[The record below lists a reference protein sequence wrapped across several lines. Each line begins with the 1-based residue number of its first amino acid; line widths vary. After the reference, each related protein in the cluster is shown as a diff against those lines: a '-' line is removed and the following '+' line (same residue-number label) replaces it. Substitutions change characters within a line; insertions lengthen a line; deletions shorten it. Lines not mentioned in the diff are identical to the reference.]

1 MTINLDYALVSKVKA
16 GALELE
22 YGLVFLLFIIG
33 TEVLS

>member
-1 MTINLDYALVSKVKA
+1 MTINLVYALVSKVKA
-16 GALELE
+16 GALKLE